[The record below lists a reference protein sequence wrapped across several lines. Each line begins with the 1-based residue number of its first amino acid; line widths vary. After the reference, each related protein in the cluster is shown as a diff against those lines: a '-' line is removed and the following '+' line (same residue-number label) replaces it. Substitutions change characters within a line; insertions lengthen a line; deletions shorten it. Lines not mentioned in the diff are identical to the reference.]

1 MTLRS
6 RAMSAIL
13 EDSYQGT
20 TQPVPSGR
28 GERSEK
34 GPTSFD
40 DNNFHSAEG
49 PRRRSRSA
57 KIKCK
62 G

>member
-1 MTLRS
+1 
-6 RAMSAIL
+6 MSAIL